1 MNNKYIHIFIVSIII
16 LIISIILSILYGHQS
31 YSLLT
36 LKEVLFNLDL
46 TNTDQQIIYQLRIP
60 RTLLALII
68 GASLGVSGVLVQA
81 LTNNSMA
88 SPCIF
93 GINAGASLGIV
104 LCLLFLPAVS
114 INVIILA
121 SLLGSTFTAICIAVS
136 SYYCDNDPIKV
147 TLIGVVITSL
157 ISSMTIIG
165 IISNGGNPQ
174 EVLAWITGTLVDK
187 NTIPV
192 VAISTLGIA
201 VILSLL
207 MAPQI
212 NTLILGNDVATSL
225 GQNLILWKIVF
236 AILIII
242 FAGIAVSLS
251 GAIGFIG
258 LVVPH
263 ITKYIIGSNY
273 RFIIPFSMIFGAI
286 FLVLAD
292 ILTRA
297 LSLNIDLPI
306 GLTMAII
313 GAPFLLY
320 LTQKKKLV

>member
-1 MNNKYIHIFIVSIII
+1 
-16 LIISIILSILYGHQS
+16 
-31 YSLLT
+31 
-36 LKEVLFNLDL
+36 
-46 TNTDQQIIYQLRIP
+46 
-60 RTLLALII
+60 
-68 GASLGVSGVLVQA
+68 
-81 LTNNSMA
+81 
-88 SPCIF
+88 
-93 GINAGASLGIV
+93 
-104 LCLLFLPAVS
+104 
-114 INVIILA
+114 
-121 SLLGSTFTAICIAVS
+121 
-136 SYYCDNDPIKV
+136 
-147 TLIGVVITSL
+147 
-157 ISSMTIIG
+157 MTIIG

-187 NTIPV
+187 NTIPI

-207 MAPQI
+207 MSPQI

-236 AILIII
+236 TVLIII

-292 ILTRA
+292 VLTRA

-320 LTQKKKLV
+320 LTQKKNLA